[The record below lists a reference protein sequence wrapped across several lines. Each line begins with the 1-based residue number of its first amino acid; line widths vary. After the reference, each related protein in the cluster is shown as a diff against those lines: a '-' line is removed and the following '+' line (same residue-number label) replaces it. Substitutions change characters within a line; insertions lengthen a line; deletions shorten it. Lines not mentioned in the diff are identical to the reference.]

1 MARFDRKV
9 ERTKKSFEFTQK
21 EKIVETNKDVFK
33 KNFTF
38 KWVQLN
44 IKTVCVFLVDFLLV
58 TLLIIPFMM
67 QYRQGLIKLFS
78 LSEKTWRK
86 ISVELSE
93 TVSRKKSKSS
103 MLSRRWM
110 IYRQNIKK
118 SLPEERNLGE
128 PVRPFYA
135 VRM

>member
-67 QYRQGLIKLFS
+67 QYLNHGFAKRVAFFAYFPLLILWLETDLKIASGFDCLDRSFFIRHGIYH
-78 LSEKTWRK
+78 RK
-86 ISVELSE
+86 I
-93 TVSRKKSKSS
+93 
-103 MLSRRWM
+103 
-110 IYRQNIKK
+110 
-118 SLPEERNLGE
+118 
-128 PVRPFYA
+128 
-135 VRM
+135 

>member
-58 TLLIIPFMM
+58 PFMM
-67 QYRQGLIKLFS
+67 QYLNATLAFVLGHGIITSLVIVFTGFLINKEKIKAVPFISRFLFMFILLGAS
-78 LSEKTWRK
+78 SALSMAITSW
-86 ISVELSE
+86 L
-93 TVSRKKSKSS
+93 
-103 MLSRRWM
+103 
-110 IYRQNIKK
+110 N
-118 SLPEERNLGE
+118 
-128 PVRPFYA
+128 
-135 VRM
+135 

>member
-9 ERTKKSFEFTQK
+9 KRTKKSFEFTQK

-67 QYRQGLIKLFS
+67 QYLNATFAFVLGHGIITSLVIVFTGFLINKEKIKAVPFISRFLFMFILLGAS
-78 LSEKTWRK
+78 SALSMAITSW
-86 ISVELSE
+86 L
-93 TVSRKKSKSS
+93 
-103 MLSRRWM
+103 
-110 IYRQNIKK
+110 N
-118 SLPEERNLGE
+118 
-128 PVRPFYA
+128 
-135 VRM
+135 

>member
-58 TLLIIPFMM
+58 TLLM
-67 QYRQGLIKLFS
+67 QYLNATLAFVLGHGIITSLVIVFTGFLINKEKIKAVPFISRFLFMFILLGAS
-78 LSEKTWRK
+78 SALSMAITSW
-86 ISVELSE
+86 L
-93 TVSRKKSKSS
+93 
-103 MLSRRWM
+103 
-110 IYRQNIKK
+110 N
-118 SLPEERNLGE
+118 
-128 PVRPFYA
+128 
-135 VRM
+135 

>member
-67 QYRQGLIKLFS
+67 QYLNATITSLVIVFTGFLINKEKIKAVPFISRFLFMFILLGAS
-78 LSEKTWRK
+78 SALSMAITSW
-86 ISVELSE
+86 L
-93 TVSRKKSKSS
+93 
-103 MLSRRWM
+103 
-110 IYRQNIKK
+110 N
-118 SLPEERNLGE
+118 
-128 PVRPFYA
+128 
-135 VRM
+135 

>member
-21 EKIVETNKDVFK
+21 EKIVETNQDVFK

-67 QYRQGLIKLFS
+67 QYLAFVLGHGIITSLVIVFTGFLINKEKIKAVPFISRFLFMFILLGAS
-78 LSEKTWRK
+78 SALSMAITSW
-86 ISVELSE
+86 L
-93 TVSRKKSKSS
+93 
-103 MLSRRWM
+103 
-110 IYRQNIKK
+110 N
-118 SLPEERNLGE
+118 
-128 PVRPFYA
+128 
-135 VRM
+135 

>member
-44 IKTVCVFLVDFLLV
+44 IKTVCVFLV

-67 QYRQGLIKLFS
+67 QYLNATLAFVLGHGIITSLVIVFTGFLINKEKIKAVPFISRFLFMFILLGAS
-78 LSEKTWRK
+78 SALSMAITSW
-86 ISVELSE
+86 L
-93 TVSRKKSKSS
+93 
-103 MLSRRWM
+103 
-110 IYRQNIKK
+110 N
-118 SLPEERNLGE
+118 
-128 PVRPFYA
+128 
-135 VRM
+135 

>member
-21 EKIVETNKDVFK
+21 EKIIETNKDVFK

-58 TLLIIPFMM
+58 TLLIIPFSVCFRAWNYYKFSDCF
-67 QYRQGLIKLFS
+67 YRIF
-78 LSEKTWRK
+78 
-86 ISVELSE
+86 
-93 TVSRKKSKSS
+93 
-103 MLSRRWM
+103 
-110 IYRQNIKK
+110 N
-118 SLPEERNLGE
+118 
-128 PVRPFYA
+128 
-135 VRM
+135 

>member
-67 QYRQGLIKLFS
+67 QYLNATLGHGIITSLVIVFTGFLINKEKIKAVPFISRFLFMFILLGAS
-78 LSEKTWRK
+78 SALSMAITSW
-86 ISVELSE
+86 L
-93 TVSRKKSKSS
+93 
-103 MLSRRWM
+103 
-110 IYRQNIKK
+110 N
-118 SLPEERNLGE
+118 
-128 PVRPFYA
+128 
-135 VRM
+135 

>member
-9 ERTKKSFEFTQK
+9 ERTKKSLEFKQK

-67 QYRQGLIKLFS
+67 QYLNATFAFVLGHGIITSLVIVFTGFLINKEKIKAVPFISRFLFMFILLGAS
-78 LSEKTWRK
+78 SALSMAITSW
-86 ISVELSE
+86 L
-93 TVSRKKSKSS
+93 
-103 MLSRRWM
+103 
-110 IYRQNIKK
+110 N
-118 SLPEERNLGE
+118 
-128 PVRPFYA
+128 
-135 VRM
+135 

>member
-21 EKIVETNKDVFK
+21 EKLLKQIKDVFK

-67 QYRQGLIKLFS
+67 QYLKCNFS
-78 LSEKTWRK
+78 VCFRAWNYYKFSDRF
-86 ISVELSE
+86 
-93 TVSRKKSKSS
+93 
-103 MLSRRWM
+103 
-110 IYRQNIKK
+110 YRIFN
-118 SLPEERNLGE
+118 
-128 PVRPFYA
+128 
-135 VRM
+135 

>member
-67 QYRQGLIKLFS
+67 QYLNATLAFCFRAWNYYKFS
-78 LSEKTWRK
+78 DCF
-86 ISVELSE
+86 
-93 TVSRKKSKSS
+93 
-103 MLSRRWM
+103 
-110 IYRQNIKK
+110 YRIFN
-118 SLPEERNLGE
+118 
-128 PVRPFYA
+128 
-135 VRM
+135 

>member
-44 IKTVCVFLVDFLLV
+44 IKTVCVFLVDFFIYDAIFKCNFRV
-58 TLLIIPFMM
+58 CFRAWNYYKFSDRF
-67 QYRQGLIKLFS
+67 YRIF
-78 LSEKTWRK
+78 
-86 ISVELSE
+86 
-93 TVSRKKSKSS
+93 
-103 MLSRRWM
+103 
-110 IYRQNIKK
+110 N
-118 SLPEERNLGE
+118 
-128 PVRPFYA
+128 
-135 VRM
+135 

>member
-44 IKTVCVFLVDFLLV
+44 IKQYVFFLL
-58 TLLIIPFMM
+58 I
-67 QYRQGLIKLFS
+67 
-78 LSEKTWRK
+78 
-86 ISVELSE
+86 
-93 TVSRKKSKSS
+93 
-103 MLSRRWM
+103 
-110 IYRQNIKK
+110 
-118 SLPEERNLGE
+118 
-128 PVRPFYA
+128 FYL
-135 VRM
+135 

>member
-44 IKTVCVFLVDFLLV
+44 IKTVCVFLVDF
-58 TLLIIPFMM
+58 TCNIIDYSIHDAIFKCNFSVCFRAWNYYKFSDCF
-67 QYRQGLIKLFS
+67 YRIF
-78 LSEKTWRK
+78 
-86 ISVELSE
+86 
-93 TVSRKKSKSS
+93 
-103 MLSRRWM
+103 
-110 IYRQNIKK
+110 N
-118 SLPEERNLGE
+118 
-128 PVRPFYA
+128 
-135 VRM
+135 

>member
-1 MARFDRKV
+1 MKYLDQSSHITIMWILLRVYQILKLKCQKKRENKSARFDRKV

-67 QYRQGLIKLFS
+67 QYLNATLRLFQGM
-78 LSEKTWRK
+78 
-86 ISVELSE
+86 ELLQ
-93 TVSRKKSKSS
+93 V
-103 MLSRRWM
+103 
-110 IYRQNIKK
+110 Q
-118 SLPEERNLGE
+118 
-128 PVRPFYA
+128 
-135 VRM
+135 